1 MITFDDIENVLSSIF
16 RPATEKE
23 AARRLENGLFWWMTL

>member
-16 RPATEKE
+16 RPATEME
-23 AARRLENGLFWWMTL
+23 AAWRLENGLF